1 MSEQDIDTLAK
12 FLHTARWPVLH
23 ERLPT
28 FFNIAGIAHK
38 ELPLSNCYG
47 FFFRSEE
54 SHGLG
59 KLFGKSLLDVVRGKG
74 ALPDGWPE
82 MVGPVRVAREYPMNK
97 GQWLDLL
104 VHDGLEDRH
113 LQEASFVI
121 LVENKVRHE
130 LVNELCNYWD
140 SINEPTSK
148 LGIVLGARH
157 ERDEENWLF
166 VAHWELAAA
175 VRKRLGPL
183 EPKANPR
190 YLPLLEQLLEHMTY
204 MRDTQHDNFTQAF
217 DFVYQHREQVAQAQ
231 RVLEAMQAPQA
242 LADAITRAFGDG
254 YEQAGCF
261 PNRVQLRRR
270 SGGPLDYIVYF
281 GHLLDISQPAG
292 YTIALYIANGG
303 TAGQAQ
309 QWLAF
314 LRQLAP
320 GLKRLNW
327 FDFDDLVA
335 GREYLTE
342 PSSLSSLEL
351 EIRRKLE
358 TDWLPLEQVW
368 AGAAMPTELPLLG
381 E

>member
-1 MSEQDIDTLAK
+1 MPEQDIDALAQ
-12 FLHTARWPVLH
+12 FLHTAHWPVLH

-28 FFNIAGIAHK
+28 FFSIAGIAHK

-54 SHGLG
+54 PHGLG
-59 KLFGKSLLDVVRGKG
+59 TLFGKALLDVVAAKG
-74 ALPDGWPE
+74 GLPDDWPE
-82 MVGPVRVAREYPMNK
+82 LVGPVRVAREFPMNK

-104 VHDGLEDRH
+104 IHDGLEDRD
-113 LQEASFVI
+113 LQEASFAI
-121 LVENKVRHE
+121 LVENKVHHG
-130 LVNELCNYWD
+130 LVNELDNYWG
-140 SINEPTSK
+140 SISEPPGK

-175 VRKRLGPL
+175 VRKRLGQL
-183 EPKANPR
+183 EPRANAR

-217 DFVYQHREQVAQAQ
+217 DFVCQHREQVAQTQ
-231 RVLEAMQAPQA
+231 RVLGAMQAPQA

-254 YEQAGCF
+254 YKQVGCF
-261 PNRVQLRRR
+261 PNRVELRRKA
-270 SGGPLDYIVYF
+270 GGPLDYVVYF
-281 GHLLDISQPAG
+281 GHMLDIAKPAG
-292 YTIALYIANGG
+292 YTITLYIANGG

-314 LRQLAP
+314 LRQRDP
-320 GLKRLNW
+320 DLKRLNW
-327 FDFDDLVA
+327 FEYDDLVA

-342 PSSLSSLEL
+342 PGSLSGLEKEISKRL
-351 EIRRKLE
+351 EE
-358 TDWLPLEQVW
+358 DWLVLEQVW
-368 AGAAMPTELPLLG
+368 SGMAMPSELPIP
-381 E
+381 EW